1 MATSNQQQPI
11 SSTRLNHNSSLEPT
25 QPPKM
30 LVLCFDGT
38 SNSFGE
44 ENTNVVRLFNA
55 LEKHKTGRQM
65 CYYQPGIGTYLAPTA
80 GWSPA
85 LQSIAKAIDMAFAWY
100 LEWH

>member
-1 MATSNQQQPI
+1 MATSNQQHPI
-11 SSTRLNHNSSLEPT
+11 SSTRLNHKSSLEPT
-25 QPPKM
+25 QPPKI

-44 ENTNVVRLFNA
+44 ENTNAVRLFNA

-80 GWSPA
+80 GWSPV
-85 LQSIAKAIDMAFAWY
+85 LQSIAKAIDMAFA
-100 LEWH
+100 